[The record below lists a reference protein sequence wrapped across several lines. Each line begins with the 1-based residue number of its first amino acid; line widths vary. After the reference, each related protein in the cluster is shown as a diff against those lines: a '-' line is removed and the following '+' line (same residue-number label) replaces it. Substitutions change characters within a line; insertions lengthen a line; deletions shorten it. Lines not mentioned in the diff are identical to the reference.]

1 MTKRIKLFAVYLMLM
16 LIFSSVLWVV
26 YIFQA
31 VLVQE
36 SVELPIFANLQT
48 LSLEQCF
55 LDKCDLNNKLDA
67 LGSFAQNAP
76 CLEKLTLQCCMVIN
90 LFFIYHICL
99 VISVVS
105 DMNLVVLS
113 KF

>member
-1 MTKRIKLFAVYLMLM
+1 
-16 LIFSSVLWVV
+16 V

-31 VLVQE
+31 ILVQE
-36 SVELPIFANLQT
+36 SAEFPIFANLQT

-67 LGSFAQNAP
+67 LGSFVHNAP

-90 LFFIYHICL
+90 PFPIYLDMSHDLFGFSHESCGTVNSL
-99 VISVVS
+99 
-105 DMNLVVLS
+105 
-113 KF
+113 K